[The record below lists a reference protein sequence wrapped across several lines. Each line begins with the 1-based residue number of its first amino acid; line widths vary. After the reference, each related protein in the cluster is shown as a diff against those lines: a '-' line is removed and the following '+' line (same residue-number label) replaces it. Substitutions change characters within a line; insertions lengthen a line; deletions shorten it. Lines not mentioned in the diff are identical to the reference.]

1 MNSLILD
8 ITPNVTS
15 ITRRFTNANWEGIL
29 RDISLRVLKQYE
41 EVRATN
47 RIPYLD
53 TVYLQELQWR
63 YGFERNNQAVLSQF
77 TELYSNLY
85 SAIAGYVNSI
95 NPTKLLTVV
104 QVMTANNVFQLHL
117 GYA

>member
-1 MNSLILD
+1 MNSLLLD
-8 ITPNVTS
+8 VTPSVAP

-29 RDISLRVLKQYE
+29 RDLSLRSLKQYE

-47 RIPYLD
+47 RVPYLD

-63 YGFERNNQAVLSQF
+63 YGFERNDQAVLAQF
-77 TELYSNLY
+77 TELYCNLY
-85 SAIAGYVNSI
+85 AAIVAYLNTTR
-95 NPTKLLTVV
+95 PTKLLTVV
-104 QVMTANNVFQLHL
+104 QVTTVNNVFQLHL

>member
-8 ITPNVTS
+8 VTPNVIS
-15 ITRRFTNANWEGIL
+15 ITRKFTNANWDGIL
-29 RDISLRVLKQYE
+29 RDLSLRVLKQYE

-47 RIPYLD
+47 RAPYLD

-63 YGFERNNQAVLSQF
+63 YGFEKHDQAVLAQF
-77 TELYSNLY
+77 TQLYTNLY
-85 SAIAGYVNSI
+85 SAIVGYVNST

-104 QVMTANNVFQLHL
+104 QVTTVNNVFQLHL

>member
-8 ITPNVTS
+8 VTPNVIS

-29 RDISLRVLKQYE
+29 RDLSLRVLKQYE

-47 RIPYLD
+47 RAPYLD
-53 TVYLQELQWR
+53 TSYLQELQWR
-63 YGFERNNQAVLSQF
+63 YGFERDNQAVLTHFAQ
-77 TELYSNLY
+77 LYNNLY
-85 SAIAGYVNSI
+85 ATLVAYLN
-95 NPTKLLTVV
+95 NTRPTKLLTVV
-104 QVMTANNVFQLHL
+104 QVTTVNNVFQLHL

>member
-8 ITPNVTS
+8 VTPNVIP

-29 RDISLRVLKQYE
+29 RDLSLRILKQYE
-41 EVRATN
+41 EVRATKHA
-47 RIPYLD
+47 PYLD

-63 YGFERNNQAVLSQF
+63 YGFEKNDQAVLHQF
-77 TELYSNLY
+77 TELYCGLY
-85 SAIAGYVNSI
+85 QTFVGYLDFTK
-95 NPTKLLTVV
+95 PTKLLTVV
-104 QVMTANNVFQLHL
+104 QVTTANNVFQLHL